1 MVTAVWGAGSQGPL
15 FALNVARN
23 VFDAAAETALGAA
36 LVDWTL
42 ARKALRRGR
51 REMRATASGGGGEAT
66 AEAVGRWQKL
76 GASAGGLQAVAFG
89 ARYVGT
95 LAATGV
101 ASALFPCNAARQPLS
116 ARAVLALA
124 AAPMALAALVSAA
137 WLPEARQP
145 PRESAAV
152 AVAARGP
159 RPSGTPL
166 PLVLFIGVLQ
176 VCAAWVGMRPLV
188 PHHAWT
194 ITAYVL
200 LAACAAVL
208 ATAAAATWV
217 HARREAAADET
228 AQKVAI
234 AGAVLSAATP
244 LLGSELHAG
253 SGAHGH
259 SERGGWL
266 AAIGRR
272 CAAGRAA
279 SLALLPSSLYVLLS
293 CAAPSAI
300 VQWGAFEYAM
310 FGQQPCKVQALSTL
324 SAVASLGA
332 AALFGTITGVRG
344 WSLAAIAALGTVAAA
359 GAALLPL
366 PLAQRYDGDPSSAG
380 VSAFWWV
387 AAIHI
392 VQTVVAQVAF
402 LPRPAVALEA
412 AVTVSAT
419 VVKAN
424 VGDAPSDGEE
434 ECSDSERNIAP
445 SDSPGND
452 ASLPV
457 AGAPTGAVYGALL
470 SMLDLGDTVSGWL
483 TAPLVASLGLTFDD
497 WSNMPALLWTGAG
510 CRLATLAL
518 VPLLLVGR
526 NTRRKL
532 ARQAQRRSDRL
543 EDSEGGLGATA
554 PLAV

>member
-1 MVTAVWGAGSQGPL
+1 MTSNKLADAVTKQAMQGKGPL
-15 FALNVARN
+15 GFEQILHDSVNLNFFKRFCMDEMSVENLLFWLECKEYREIKAPEYRA
-23 VFDAAAETALGAA
+23 FS
-36 LVDWTL
+36 
-42 ARKALRRGR
+42 ARKIHRKYIADNAPTMLGIEDRLRKAIVVSSAPGPDLF
-51 REMRATASGGGGEAT
+51 
-66 AEAVGRWQKL
+66 AEAQ
-76 GASAGGLQAVAFG
+76 
-89 ARYVGT
+89 
-95 LAATGV
+95 AATV
-101 ASALFPCNAARQPLS
+101 
-116 ARAVLALA
+116 
-124 AAPMALAALVSAA
+124 
-137 WLPEARQP
+137 
-145 PRESAAV
+145 
-152 AVAARGP
+152 
-159 RPSGTPL
+159 
-166 PLVLFIGVLQ
+166 
-176 VCAAWVGMRPLV
+176 
-188 PHHAWT
+188 
-194 ITAYVL
+194 
-200 LAACAAVL
+200 
-208 ATAAAATWV
+208 
-217 HARREAAADET
+217 
-228 AQKVAI
+228 I
-234 AGAVLSAATP
+234 AMKL
-244 LLGSELHAG
+244 
-253 SGAHGH
+253 
-259 SERGGWL
+259 
-266 AAIGRR
+266 
-272 CAAGRAA
+272 
-279 SLALLPSSLYVLLS
+279 
-293 CAAPSAI
+293 
-300 VQWGAFEYAM
+300 
-310 FGQQPCKVQALSTL
+310 
-324 SAVASLGA
+324 
-332 AALFGTITGVRG
+332 
-344 WSLAAIAALGTVAAA
+344 
-359 GAALLPL
+359 
-366 PLAQRYDGDPSSAG
+366 DGDPSSAG